1 MAAERMVLAQAL
13 KNFDDWERGQEKW
26 VWLTLSVAHLVA
38 NQYLRVVRDPWR
50 ESGSIVQRFG

>member
-1 MAAERMVLAQAL
+1 MVLAQAL